1 MGTKYDA
8 ITRKAQEEFG
18 PNAVVPGSDARM
30 SPCARIPTGIFYVDL
45 VAGGGVPVG
54 MVTEIYGKA
63 SAGKSSLAAK
73 VVVSAQ
79 GLCRACYGPTITEAR
94 EVEVPTVER
103 HPDGTITR
111 SMKTVTKQ
119 IPVDCVNKCRPGQE
133 AGKEKEKEKTKGKAK
148 GEKKAG
154 RKREGAWS
162 GRVKTC
168 WVDAEGSFDR
178 AFYEQFGM
186 DCDDVSIVKAETG
199 EQAIDF
205 VDAAI
210 RTGEIDLVVIDS
222 LAALTPKKEREISAG
237 DIQVALQARLFNRAM
252 RLWNASLTEL
262 QAKGF
267 AAVCTILLI
276 NQVRAKISFMPI
288 DTKPGGQG
296 QDFASSLD
304 IKLRQMNFKFDT
316 SGRPLWQTSSF
327 QVEKNRVGEPK
338 RQGEFRLCVTPH
350 PGRNP
355 GDTWDDEVVADAAQA
370 QGFVTTN
377 DDGSLTVLERAF
389 PDEQAFRA
397 EMHQRAGLYRELRVR
412 VLDRMSRPSDGQV
425 SESKKTRGS
434 VGESEG
440 GSDA

>member
-8 ITRKAQEEFG
+8 ISRKAQEEFG
-18 PNAVVPGSDARM
+18 PGSVMPASDSRV

-45 VAGGGVPVG
+45 VAGGGIPVG

-103 HPDGTITR
+103 QPDGTITR
-111 SMKTVTKQ
+111 ATKTVTKQ
-119 IPVDCVNKCRPGQE
+119 SPIDCVNHCRVGQE
-133 AGKEKEKEKTKGKAK
+133 AGQEKAEKGKGKK

-154 RKREGAWS
+154 RKGAWP

-186 DCDDVSIVKAETG
+186 DCDDVSIIKSETG

-222 LAALTPKKEREISAG
+222 LAALTPQKEREISAG
-237 DIQVALQARLFNRAM
+237 DVQVALQARLFNRAM
-252 RLWNASLTEL
+252 RLWNSSLTEL
-262 QAKGF
+262 RVKGF
-267 AAVCTILLI
+267 AAVCTVLLI
-276 NQVRAKISFMPI
+276 NQVRAKISFMPM

-304 IKLRQMNFKFDT
+304 IKLRQMSFKFDT
-316 SGRPLWQTSSF
+316 SGRPLWQISSF
-327 QVEKNRVGEPK
+327 QIEKNRRGEPK

-389 PDEQAFRA
+389 ADEQAFRA
-397 EMHQRAGLYRELRVR
+397 ELHQRAGFYRELRVR
-412 VLDRMSRPSDGQV
+412 VLDRMITKPSDGQV
-425 SESKKTRGS
+425 SESRKARGS